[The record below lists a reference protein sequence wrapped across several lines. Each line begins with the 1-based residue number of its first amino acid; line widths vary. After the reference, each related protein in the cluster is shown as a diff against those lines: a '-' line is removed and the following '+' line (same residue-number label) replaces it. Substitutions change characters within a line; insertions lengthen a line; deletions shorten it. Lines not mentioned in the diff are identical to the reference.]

1 MPKETT
7 LYQSLRTNLPQV
19 HWQRIESP
27 MTQGTPDVNGC
38 YEGYEFWLELKI
50 ARGNKIKFSNF
61 QCNWAFKRVAS
72 GGRVFTLIQ
81 HHQNKWIRLYDSNQ
95 FRTLLEQGLSSS
107 ECLLEI
113 TPKYSSK
120 DWLAILNLIIDY

>member
-7 LYQSLRTNLPQV
+7 LYQNLKKHLPQV

-38 YEGYEFWLELKI
+38 IQSQEFWLELKI

-61 QCNWAFKRVAS
+61 QCNWAVKRMAS
-72 GGRVFTLIQ
+72 GGKVFSLIQ
-81 HHQNKWIRLYDSNQ
+81 HHDNKWIRLYEGNQ
-95 FRTLLEQGLSSS
+95 FRKLQESLSST
-107 ECLLEI
+107 ECLYEMQPQY
-113 TPKYSSK
+113 TK
-120 DWLAILNLIIDY
+120 DKWLGLLNNILSR

>member
-7 LYQSLRTNLPQV
+7 LYQSLRKNISQV

-38 YEGYEFWLELKI
+38 IQAKEFWLELKI

-61 QCNWAFKRVAS
+61 QCNWAQKRITA
-72 GGRVFTLIQ
+72 GGKVFALIQ
-81 HHQNKWIRLYDSNQ
+81 HNKNKWIRLYHGLQ
-95 FRTLLEQGLSSS
+95 FKGLQEQGLSSIQ
-107 ECLLEI
+107 CILEI
-113 TPKYSSK
+113 EPTYEEE
-120 DWLAILNLIIDY
+120 DWNLLLKNILT

>member
-7 LYQSLRTNLPQV
+7 LYQNLKKHLPQV

-38 YEGYEFWLELKI
+38 IQAQEFWLELKI

-61 QCNWAFKRVAS
+61 QCNWAVKRMAS
-72 GGRVFTLIQ
+72 GGKVFSLIQ
-81 HHQNKWIRLYDSNQ
+81 HQDNKWIRLYEGNQ
-95 FRTLLEQGLSSS
+95 FRKLQESLSST
-107 ECLLEI
+107 ECLYEMQPQY
-113 TPKYSSK
+113 TKWK
-120 DWLAILNLIIDY
+120 WLGLLNNLLSR

>member
-7 LYQSLRTNLPQV
+7 LYQSLRKNIPQV

-38 YEGYEFWLELKI
+38 IQSKEFWLELKI

-61 QCNWAFKRVAS
+61 QCNWAQKRISS
-72 GGRVFTLIQ
+72 GGKVFALIQ
-81 HHQNKWIRLYDSNQ
+81 HNKNKWIRLYHGFQ
-95 FRTLLEQGLSSS
+95 FKGLQEQGLSSIQ
-107 ECLLEI
+107 CILEI
-113 TPKYSSK
+113 EPIYKEE
-120 DWLAILNLIIDY
+120 DWNLLLKNILS